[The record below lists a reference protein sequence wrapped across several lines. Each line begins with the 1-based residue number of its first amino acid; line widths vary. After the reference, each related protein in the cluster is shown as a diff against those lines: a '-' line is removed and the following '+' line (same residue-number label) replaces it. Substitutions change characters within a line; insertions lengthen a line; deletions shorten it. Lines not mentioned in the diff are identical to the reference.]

1 MKILEKPIVEY
12 EIVNGDEKVLHIFE
26 SAAKAYRYY
35 KSQNPPI
42 NIWPGRISQVCNG
55 GLKWVKK
62 KYFRF
67 ATAEEV
73 ALLKHTVSRLERKP
87 EEAPEEITPGFDDW
101 LDQPDQ
107 EVYTIP
113 AVSEKPAQEG
123 GLTEFERMLRKMCG
137 E

>member
-1 MKILEKPIVEY
+1 MKILEKPVVEY

-35 KSQNPPI
+35 KSQSPPI

-55 GLKWVKK
+55 ELKWIKK

-73 ALLKHTVSRLERKP
+73 ALLKHTVSRLEKKP
-87 EEAPEEITPGFDDW
+87 AEEPEEITPGYDDW
-101 LDQPDQ
+101 VDKGDEP
-107 EVYTIP
+107 VYTIP
-113 AVSEKPAQEG
+113 AVSEKPESED
-123 GLTEFERMLRKMCG
+123 GLTDFERMLRKMCG